1 MASLSIFLNRP
12 LNDFHIQPGLR
23 VSCVIQPLG
32 RVDHLRS
39 VFFSS
44 SACSRYFPPV
54 SWLSKKPHISVTFP
68 LNYRFLLIPPHF
80 NIVLR
85 HLINWCFGST
95 FPNRTLHFLPYL
107 LLPVSSSYQDL
118 ALTPFTQTKNTELDF
133 DFSLF
138 M

>member
-1 MASLSIFLNRP
+1 MAL
-12 LNDFHIQPGLR
+12 
-23 VSCVIQPLG
+23 
-32 RVDHLRS
+32 
-39 VFFSS
+39 
-44 SACSRYFPPV
+44 
-54 SWLSKKPHISVTFP
+54 KKPHISVTFP

-138 M
+138 TSYLQSICQSCSPFFAKISRILLCLPSHHLQASSSLSSSAPALSTVCALHRLPR